1 MERQSWTN
9 AQYSRRECLD
19 KIWIPTEVEVNV
31 LEEKVFQK
39 LGCNIP
45 LNRIEACH
53 GVSKKSATVIAKF
66 SCRKDWQHVLALKK
80 DLLKIKMEYVDLPSQ
95 NKLFINNNFC
105 SNYKA
110 LWSKSKKLQTLGK
123 INSFFI
129 SDNTITIKISEN
141 CLPLSITHVDDFR
154 KDFPNI
160 DLTQP

>member
-1 MERQSWTN
+1 MNSHW
-9 AQYSRRECLD
+9 SRSKCSGG
-19 KIWIPTEVEVNV
+19 KSISEVR
-31 LEEKVFQK
+31 LQF
-39 LGCNIP
+39 P

-154 KDFPNI
+154 KDFPDI

>member
-1 MERQSWTN
+1 
-9 AQYSRRECLD
+9 
-19 KIWIPTEVEVNV
+19 
-31 LEEKVFQK
+31 
-39 LGCNIP
+39 
-45 LNRIEACH
+45 
-53 GVSKKSATVIAKF
+53 
-66 SCRKDWQHVLALKK
+66 
-80 DLLKIKMEYVDLPSQ
+80 MEYVDLPSQ